1 METLSKA
8 LLSTHIIAGFLSLV
22 TFWIPIFTKKG
33 GNLHVKVGKVY
44 VFLMWIVVISAGIL
58 SIENLIQGKYLLAS
72 FLGFLTLIT
81 SNPLW
86 YGIATLKHK
95 KGISVAY
102 RKAHLIF
109 NSFIVVSGI
118 LLIIYGCTMI
128 GQGPDMMLFFFG
140 ILGLTN
146 SKEVY
151 NHFKKPTTK
160 EDWYKQH
167 YSGMV
172 TTGIAAY
179 TAFAVFGGGQLLAGK
194 LPGYLMALPWILPT
208 IIGTGILV
216 YMGKNRKVA

>member
-8 LLSTHIIAGFLSLV
+8 LLSTHITAGFISLII
-22 TFWIPIFTKKG
+22 FWIPIFTKKG
-33 GNLHVKVGKVY
+33 GNLHVKVGKAY

-58 SIENLIQGKYLLAS
+58 SIENVLQGDYVMAA

-86 YGIATLKHK
+86 YGIATLKQK
-95 KGISVAY
+95 KGLSSTYKNI
-102 RKAHLIF
+102 HLVF
-109 NSFIVVSGI
+109 NSGIVLSAL
-118 LLIIYGCTMI
+118 LLIAYGCTMI
-128 GQGPDMMLFFFG
+128 GKGPDIMLFFFG

-146 SKEVY
+146 SKQVY
-151 NHFKKPTTK
+151 NHFKNPTTK

-172 TTGIAAY
+172 TTAIAAY
-179 TAFAVFGGGQLLAGK
+179 TAFFVFGGNQLMAGR

-216 YMGKNRKVA
+216 YMGKSRVKV

>member
-8 LLSTHIIAGFLSLV
+8 LLSTHITAGFLSLII
-22 TFWIPIFTKKG
+22 FWIPIFTKKG
-33 GNLHVKVGKVY
+33 GNFHVKVGKVY

-58 SIENLIQGKYLLAS
+58 SIENLVQGKYFQAA

-95 KGISVAY
+95 KGMSAAY
-102 RKAHLIF
+102 KKTHLVF
-109 NSFIVVSGI
+109 NSLIVFSGI

-128 GQGPDMMLFFFG
+128 GKRPDMMLFFFG

-151 NHFKKPTTK
+151 HHFNVPTTK

-172 TTGIAAY
+172 ITAIAAY
-179 TAFAVFGGGQLLAGK
+179 TAFAVFGGQQFFAGR
-194 LPGYLMALPWILPT
+194 LPGYMMALPWIAPT

-216 YMGKNRKVA
+216 YMGRNRKVA